1 MEKQVYLDEL
11 GYDYASVGYGSLSV
25 NRDADGDPLSL
36 YADGEEKEYEHGFF
50 AHAYSVLVFEGL
62 QTRGFTRFTATVG
75 IHKTARVNNTQA
87 SVVFKVLVDNR
98 EEYVSELF
106 GAYTEEDGVEV
117 NVEGADRIALI
128 ADSVGGNGND
138 HAVWADCKLTY
149 YNAIKPDL
157 QAYDAE
163 FPSPYQ
169 VTSDNILSLAR
180 ATAADGSDL
189 TDRISYTTDY
199 REGQTGEF
207 SLTYRVSDGVA
218 TAEKTVKMTVLSE
231 QRFVVG
237 ASEEYLTAPFA
248 DFVYY
253 GRSQLSE
260 QSRLAYDLL
269 MEKLLKVDLS
279 DSTVSSLTVDLQ
291 AEGIYVFPSE
301 ASKIKS
307 YLIYD
312 EARLYFLYYWRAG
325 EGAGVTYT
333 TENGFIRTITMPL
346 NNGVNGYYY
355 GQDNLSVCRRAE
367 TEVAKW
373 FASLTYDMTDAQRLG
388 IRSAYVVG
396 TAGGAHAWN
405 YLYADG
411 GWYMTDTAWGSADS
425 YGLLGKADMDR
436 AGRYDYGNYGRMP
449 ALEQERYDL
458 SLMRYPLMSVGD
470 AVMIRVGEKFDPAAL
485 VSVPASVAEKVPVVS
500 VHYKGKVDTAKKGN
514 YTVEVTAENSF
525 GNVAKGTCEVS
536 VYEKTDKLSSL
547 VPVQTGNSN
556 YAFRTVS
563 LYAGGAEREF
573 SDGLYTKANGTLSP
587 AFDISG
593 MGYTHFSA
601 NVGVDKV
608 IRDNVPWGSYANA
621 TVRVYADGELLYE
634 RKTSAG
640 RRTIPPLPYG
650 FPTARARL
658 RWRSPILRGRAASA
672 GATVCSIAE
681 RGRAFP
687 KGSAFVSFFGVRVV
701 KRVRLWYNRE
711 ENYGRTECI
720 NLPIFHKTMAK

>member
-1 MEKQVYLDEL
+1 MEKQAYLDEL

-106 GAYTEEDGVEV
+106 GAYTEED
-117 NVEGADRIALI
+117 
-128 ADSVGGNGND
+128 S
-138 HAVWADCKLTY
+138 
-149 YNAIKPDL
+149 
-157 QAYDAE
+157 
-163 FPSPYQ
+163 
-169 VTSDNILSLAR
+169 
-180 ATAADGSDL
+180 
-189 TDRISYTTDY
+189 
-199 REGQTGEF
+199 
-207 SLTYRVSDGVA
+207 
-218 TAEKTVKMTVLSE
+218 
-231 QRFVVG
+231 
-237 ASEEYLTAPFA
+237 
-248 DFVYY
+248 
-253 GRSQLSE
+253 
-260 QSRLAYDLL
+260 
-269 MEKLLKVDLS
+269 
-279 DSTVSSLTVDLQ
+279 
-291 AEGIYVFPSE
+291 
-301 ASKIKS
+301 
-307 YLIYD
+307 
-312 EARLYFLYYWRAG
+312 
-325 EGAGVTYT
+325 
-333 TENGFIRTITMPL
+333 
-346 NNGVNGYYY
+346 VNGYYY
-355 GQDNLSVCRRAE
+355 GQDNLSVYRRAE

-373 FASLTYDMTDAQRLG
+373 FASLTYDMTDAQLLYPVQNAYRVSITYDNVNYADGFYGAFIAKKCICSGYSKGFEYLAQRLG

-411 GWYMTDTAWGSADS
+411 GWYMTDTTWGSADS

-436 AGRYDYGNYGRMP
+436 AGRYDYRNYGRMP

-514 YTVEVTAENSF
+514 YTVEVTAENSL

-573 SDGLYTKANGTLSP
+573 SDGLYTKANGTFSP

-634 RKTSAG
+634 CKNIGWKTD
-640 RRTIPPLPYG
+640 Y
-650 FPTARARL
+650 
-658 RWRSPILRGRAASA
+658 ASFA
-672 GATVCSIAE
+672 
-681 RGRAFP
+681 
-687 KGSAFVSFFGVRVV
+687 
-701 KRVRLWYNRE
+701 VRLPD
-711 ENYGRTECI
+711 GARTLTLEVTDTTGQGGVGWGDC
-720 NLPIFHKTMAK
+720 LLYR

>member
-1 MEKQVYLDEL
+1 MEKQAYLDEL

-106 GAYTEEDGVEV
+106 GAYTEEDSVEV
-117 NVEGADRIALI
+117 NVEGADRITLI

-149 YNAIKPDL
+149 YDAIKPDL

-169 VTSDNILSLAR
+169 VTPENILSLAR

-189 TDRISYTTDY
+189 TDRITYVTDY
-199 REGQTGEF
+199 EEGQTGEF
-207 SLTYRVSDGVA
+207 SVTYRVSDGI
-218 TAEKTVKMTVLSE
+218 TSAEKTVKMTMLSE

-237 ASEEYLTAPFA
+237 ATDEYLTSPFA

-253 GRSQLSE
+253 GRSQLSA

-269 MEKLLKVDLS
+269 MEKLLKTNIS
-279 DSTVSSLTVDLQ
+279 DSSVNTLTVDLQ

-301 ASKIKS
+301 AAKIKS

-312 EARLYFLYYWRAG
+312 EARLYFLYDWRAG

-346 NNGVNGYYY
+346 NNGVNGYYR
-355 GQDNLSVCRRAE
+355 GQDNIAAYRKAEEEVSAWFEGLS
-367 TEVAKW
+367 
-373 FASLTYDMTDAQRLG
+373 FDMTDAQLLYPVQNAYRVSITYDNVNYADGFYGAFIAKKCICSGYSKGFEYLAQRLG

-411 GWYMTDTAWGSADS
+411 GWYMTDTTWGSADS

-485 VSVPASVAEKVPVVS
+485 VSVPAS
-500 VHYKGKVDTAKKGN
+500 
-514 YTVEVTAENSF
+514 F
-525 GNVAKGTCEVS
+525 
-536 VYEKTDKLSSL
+536 
-547 VPVQTGNSN
+547 
-556 YAFRTVS
+556 
-563 LYAGGAEREF
+563 AERPP
-573 SDGLYTKANGTLSP
+573 SSP
-587 AFDISG
+587 CI
-593 MGYTHFSA
+593 
-601 NVGVDKV
+601 
-608 IRDNVPWGSYANA
+608 I
-621 TVRVYADGELLYE
+621 
-634 RKTSAG
+634 
-640 RRTIPPLPYG
+640 
-650 FPTARARL
+650 
-658 RWRSPILRGRAASA
+658 RGR
-672 GATVCSIAE
+672 SIPRK
-681 RGRAFP
+681 RGIIRW
-687 KGSAFVSFFGVRVV
+687 K
-701 KRVRLWYNRE
+701 
-711 ENYGRTECI
+711 
-720 NLPIFHKTMAK
+720 

>member
-1 MEKQVYLDEL
+1 MEKQAYLDEL
-11 GYDYASVGYGSLSV
+11 GYDYASVGYGSHSV

-106 GAYTEEDGVEV
+106 GAYTEEDSVEM

-189 TDRISYTTDY
+189 TDRITYVTDY
-199 REGQTGEF
+199 EEGQTGEF
-207 SLTYRVSDGVA
+207 SVTYRVSDGVA
-218 TAEKTVKMTVLSE
+218 TAEKTVKMTVLSP

-253 GRSQLSE
+253 GRSQLSA

-301 ASKIKS
+301 AAKIKS

-346 NNGVNGYYY
+346 NNGVNGYYR
-355 GQDNLSVCRRAE
+355 GQDNIAAYRKAEEEVSAWFEGLS
-367 TEVAKW
+367 
-373 FASLTYDMTDAQRLG
+373 FDMTDAQL
-388 IRSAYVVG
+388 
-396 TAGGAHAWN
+396 
-405 YLYADG
+405 LY
-411 GWYMTDTAWGSADS
+411 
-425 YGLLGKADMDR
+425 
-436 AGRYDYGNYGRMP
+436 
-449 ALEQERYDL
+449 
-458 SLMRYPLMSVGD
+458 
-470 AVMIRVGEKFDPAAL
+470 
-485 VSVPASVAEKVPVVS
+485 
-500 VHYKGKVDTAKKGN
+500 
-514 YTVEVTAENSF
+514 
-525 GNVAKGTCEVS
+525 
-536 VYEKTDKLSSL
+536 
-547 VPVQTGNSN
+547 PVQNAYRVSITYDNV

-634 RKTSAG
+634 QKTSAG